1 MKIGVLQMDVVK
13 GDRQA
18 NREKAQRLAAEAA
31 ALAGPPDA
39 LVLPEL
45 WSTGYALERTGEL
58 ASPLGR
64 EDADFLGELARRH
77 HAAFIGG
84 SVLSKQDGK
93 VFNRAQ
99 VIDAEGRYVTGYDK
113 IHLFRLMD
121 EHRFLTRGR
130 ETCLFSFSGM
140 RCALAICYDIRFCE
154 LIRKLAVAGAEALFV
169 SAEWPMVR
177 CDHWETL
184 LRARAIENQMYVVAC
199 NRCGGENGELFAGHS
214 MIVAP
219 DGEVLACAGDGEEV
233 IAADLDAE
241 RVRRVRESI
250 PVFLDREP
258 ELY

>member
-31 ALAGPPDA
+31 ALAGSPDA

-45 WSTGYALERTGEL
+45 WSTGYALERAGEL

-64 EDADFLGELARRH
+64 EDADFLGEIARRH

-84 SVLSKQDGK
+84 SVLSEQDGK

-121 EHRFLTRGR
+121 EHRFLARGR

-199 NRCGGENGELFAGHS
+199 NRCGGEGGERFAGHS

-233 IAADLDAE
+233 IAAELDAE

>member
-13 GDRQA
+13 GDRKA

-31 ALAGPPDA
+31 ALAGALDA

-45 WSTGYALERTGEL
+45 WSTGYALERAGEL

-64 EDADFLGELARRH
+64 EDADFLGELARWH

-84 SVLSKQDGK
+84 SVLSEQDGK

-121 EHRFLTRGR
+121 EHKFLTRGR

-199 NRCGGENGELFAGHS
+199 NRCGGETGERFAGHS

-233 IAADLDAE
+233 IAAELDAE